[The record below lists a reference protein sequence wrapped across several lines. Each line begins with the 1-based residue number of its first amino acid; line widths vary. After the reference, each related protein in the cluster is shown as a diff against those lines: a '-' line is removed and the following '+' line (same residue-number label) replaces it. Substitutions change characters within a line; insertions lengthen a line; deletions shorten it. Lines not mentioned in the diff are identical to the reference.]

1 MNKDREMKREL
12 LRSALESMNMFEIN
26 PVYKEADD
34 ETKLDILE
42 IMQEAIVKEKKKLS
56 SKDKSR

>member
-1 MNKDREMKREL
+1 MSKEREMKKEL
-12 LRSALESMNMFEIN
+12 LRSVLESVNMFEIN

-42 IMQEAIVKEKKKLS
+42 IMQEAIVKEKKKLDD
-56 SKDKSR
+56 KDKSK

>member
-1 MNKDREMKREL
+1 MKKEL
-12 LRSALESMNMFEIN
+12 LRSALESVNMFEIN

-42 IMQEAIVKEKKKLS
+42 IMQEAIVKEKKKLGG
-56 SKDKSR
+56 KDKSK